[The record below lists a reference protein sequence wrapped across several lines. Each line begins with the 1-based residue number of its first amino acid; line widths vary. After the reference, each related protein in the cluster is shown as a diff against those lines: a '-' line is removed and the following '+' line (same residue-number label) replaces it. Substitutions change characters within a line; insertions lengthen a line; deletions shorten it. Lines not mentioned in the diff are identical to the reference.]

1 MTQEHVTDM
10 DANFRQVAAQSALLG
25 QDSQTAFFRNLIYV
39 KPDNRLRVLNTSARP
54 EEHSLDLQRLSS
66 RGSV

>member
-1 MTQEHVTDM
+1 MTQEHVTDIGV
-10 DANFRQVAAQSALLG
+10 NFRQVAAQSALLA
-25 QDSQTAFFRNLIYV
+25 QHSQTAFFRNLIYV
-39 KPDNRLRVLNTSARP
+39 KPDNQLRVLNTSARP